1 MKKPEVYLKPIP
13 KDIIELAKENAELKR
28 GIGDL
33 FLLIHEKQHDR
44 GHNWLKNK
52 NEFVNYISD
61 AIHELYEENKEFKES
76 LKAVKNP

>member
-28 GIGDL
+28 GLGDL
-33 FLLIHEKQHDR
+33 LLLIVEKKHGRD
-44 GHNWLKNK
+44 HNWRKNK
-52 NEFVNYISD
+52 NEFMDYISK
-61 AIHELYEENKEFKES
+61 AIRELYEENKELKES